1 MHKLLWTTMSIL
13 AASLATGASA
23 QNTDWQVFT
32 EPFVTSAHAQEIN
45 WQQVDD
51 ALGRKPAVSGDVH
64 RYGFPRSDLSVTLDG
79 VTIKPAL
86 ALGGWVAF
94 KPMHGE
100 AMVMGD
106 LVLLET
112 EINPVMLKLIEGG
125 LEITAVHNHL
135 LRASPA
141 TFYMHVG
148 GHGDPAKMAAVIH
161 DALAASKTPL
171 AAAPAAAAPPAVDLD
186 TAQLDQLIGAKGQAN
201 GGVYQFN
208 VPRRDPVTEAGM
220 PLTPPAPLGAAIAI
234 NFQPTGGAKA
244 AITGDFVL
252 TNDEVNPV
260 IKALRVNG
268 IDVTAVHSH
277 MLDEQPRLF
286 FLHFWANDDALKLA
300 KGLRAA
306 LDKTASTKS

>member
-1 MHKLLWTTMSIL
+1 MRMLGLLIISVTFSG
-13 AASLATGASA
+13 AASG
-23 QNTDWQVFT
+23 
-32 EPFVTSAHAQEIN
+32 EEIS
-45 WQQVDD
+45 WSKVDQ
-51 ALGRKPAVSGDVH
+51 AMGRTAAVSQDVH
-64 RYGFPRSDLSVTLDG
+64 RYGFPRTDLSVTLDG

-94 KPMHGE
+94 KPMGNE

-106 LVLLET
+106 LVLLES
-112 EINPVMLKLIEGG
+112 EVNPVMLKMIEGG
-125 LEITAVHNHL
+125 LDITAVHNHL

-161 DALAASKTPL
+161 DALAVSKTPL
-171 AAAPAAAAPPAVDLD
+171 SMPAAAGSPAAIDLNI
-186 TAQLDQLIGAKGQAN
+186 AELDQIMGAKGQAN

-208 VPRRDPVTEAGM
+208 VPRRDPVSMGGM
-220 PLTPPAPLGAAIAI
+220 AITPPAPLGAAIGI
-234 NFQPTGGAKA
+234 NFQPTGGGKA

-252 TNDEVNPV
+252 TSDEVNPV
-260 IKALRVNG
+260 IRALRANG

-286 FLHFWANDDALKLA
+286 FLHFWAVADAIKLA
-300 KGLRAA
+300 KGLQAA
-306 LDKTASTKS
+306 LDKTARAKS